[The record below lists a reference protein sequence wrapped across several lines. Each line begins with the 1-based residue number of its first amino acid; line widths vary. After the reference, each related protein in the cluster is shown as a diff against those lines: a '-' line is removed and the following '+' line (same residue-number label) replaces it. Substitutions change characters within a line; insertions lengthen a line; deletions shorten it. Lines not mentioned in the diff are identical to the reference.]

1 MRKKVNLLLGIG
13 LVLLILV
20 GCGEKDNQTADSQTN
35 QTTSSEEK
43 KATRIFTDSAGREVE
58 IHNKITKIAPSGST
72 AQLVLYTSSPDLLVG
87 LAGPFSKN
95 AKPFIE
101 EKYQKLPEFGQF
113 YGKKANLNME
123 ALSVAA
129 PDVVIDIGEAKK
141 TVKEDMDKLQEQLD
155 IPTVFIEANLSDMPE
170 TYEKIGELLGD
181 TSQTDQLSA
190 YCEKVLTQ
198 AETVRNELK
207 ESEQKSI
214 YYASGNAGLNTNAA
228 GSFHA
233 QVIDQIGAK
242 NAASGVEITSKG
254 GGTVISMEQLIQ
266 WQPDYIVAE
275 TKDLYELITTD
286 DSWKELTAVKD
297 RKVYKVPTAPY
308 NFMGTPPSVNQIIG
322 IQWLGQLVYPE
333 KYQLDTEKSVEKF
346 YELFYHV
353 KPTSEQIANVL
364 ENAQ

>member
-1 MRKKVNLLLGIG
+1 MKRKGILLLGIG
-13 LVLLILV
+13 LITLMLV
-20 GCGEKDNQTADSQTN
+20 GCGGKDKQTVDSQTN

-43 KATRIFTDSAGREVE
+43 NATRIFTDSAGREVE
-58 IHNKITKIAPSGST
+58 IPNKITKIAPSGST

-113 YGKKANLNME
+113 YGKKANLNIE

-181 TSQTDQLSA
+181 ASQTDQLSA

-242 NAASGVEITSKG
+242 NAAVGVEITSKG

-333 KYQLDTEKSVEKF
+333 KYQLDTEKSVEEF
-346 YELFYHV
+346 YELFYHF
-353 KPTSEQIANVL
+353 KPTSEQIVNVL

>member
-1 MRKKVNLLLGIG
+1 MKKKVNLLLGII
-13 LVLLILV
+13 LVLLMLV
-20 GCGEKDNQTADSQTN
+20 GCGGKNKQTDETQTT

-43 KATRIFTDSAGREVE
+43 NATRIFTDSAGREVE
-58 IHNKITKIAPSGST
+58 VPNKITKIAPSGST
-72 AQLVLYTSSPDLLVG
+72 AQLILYTSSPDLLVG
-87 LAGPFSKN
+87 LAGSFSEN
-95 AKPFIE
+95 AKSFVE

-123 ALSVAA
+123 ALSAAA

-155 IPTVFIEANLSDMPE
+155 IPTIFIEANLSDMPE
-170 TYEKIGELLGD
+170 TYKKIGDLLGD

-207 ESEQKSI
+207 ESEQKSV

-233 QVIDQIGAK
+233 QVIEQIGAK
-242 NAASGVEITSKG
+242 NAVTDVEIVSTG

-266 WQPDYIVAE
+266 WQPDFIIAD
-275 TKDLYELITTD
+275 TNDLYELISTEA
-286 DSWKELTAVKD
+286 SWKELKAVKEG
-297 RKVYKVPTAPY
+297 KVYQIPTAPY
-308 NFMGTPPSVNQIIG
+308 NFMSSPPSVNRIIG

-333 KYQLDTEKSVEKF
+333 KYQIDTEKSVEDF
-346 YELFYHV
+346 YDLFYHV
-353 KPTSEQIANVL
+353 KPTAEQIANVL
-364 ENAQ
+364 KNAQ